1 MRLRYEVTLKHRSLT
16 GPEADGHISGATPL
30 KADGA
35 WPTLQPAKRGVG
47 YRRMAGVAPCHRSLT
62 GQVRRGI
69 AMTTETEVVKARFDT
84 DPNIS
89 AAAPMT
95 TDARIVTRAI
105 REVVM
110 TLNAVDRAMFVVR
123 EVEDQRLATA
133 QERFTQSQSRAIA
146 HQRKQ
151 RDERS
156 EDDCQE
162 EPRMS
167 TERESGEEA

>member
-1 MRLRYEVTLKHRSLT
+1 
-16 GPEADGHISGATPL
+16 
-30 KADGA
+30 
-35 WPTLQPAKRGVG
+35 
-47 YRRMAGVAPCHRSLT
+47 
-62 GQVRRGI
+62 
-69 AMTTETEVVKARFDT
+69 MTTETEVVKARFDT

-123 EVEDQRLATA
+123 EVEDQPLATA